1 MASSNGLTFEILS
14 KSPQQTRHI
23 GLGLGSSL
31 SAGDVVCL
39 QGDLGAGKTTL
50 VQGVAQGWGSLD
62 SVSSPTFILVN
73 LYRRA
78 DGAQLFHLDA
88 YRLGSIPEAEEL
100 DFDSMLLQGPLLIEW
115 AERLGN
121 LIPDERLWI
130 NLDHI
135 AEEQRQLRFRAR
147 GARYAGLLE
156 EIRQSV
162 LEAG

>member
-1 MASSNGLTFEILS
+1 
-14 KSPQQTRHI
+14 
-23 GLGLGSSL
+23 
-31 SAGDVVCL
+31 
-39 QGDLGAGKTTL
+39 
-50 VQGVAQGWGSLD
+50 
-62 SVSSPTFILVN
+62 
-73 LYRRA
+73 
-78 DGAQLFHLDA
+78 
-88 YRLGSIPEAEEL
+88 
-100 DFDSMLLQGPLLIEW
+100 
-115 AERLGN
+115 LGN